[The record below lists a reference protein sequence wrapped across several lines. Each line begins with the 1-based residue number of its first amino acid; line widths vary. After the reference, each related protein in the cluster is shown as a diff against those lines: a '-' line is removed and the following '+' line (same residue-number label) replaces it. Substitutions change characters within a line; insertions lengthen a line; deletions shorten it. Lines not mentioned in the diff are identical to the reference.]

1 MKRLATDTGGTKA
14 LVEAGADVNAKD
26 STVNVNVQF
35 WEVCSWGWWLRQF
48 GGVWLHVQGQTPLDR
63 ATNRGHAGVD
73 EAATEGTRQEGKWR
87 AMRVTQSINVCVRA

>member
-35 WEVCSWGWWLRQF
+35 WEVCSWG
-48 GGVWLHVQGQTPLDR
+48 
-63 ATNRGHAGVD
+63 
-73 EAATEGTRQEGKWR
+73 
-87 AMRVTQSINVCVRA
+87 